1 MNRASGQLA
10 QPIKETITKNSG
22 FEIAF
27 LFSELNAIRNRI
39 IHSFQITSSVTYD
52 YLDKDKQILATK
64 CKNGSLRII
73 TKNFLLNF
81 LSKNEMLSTKLHEF
95 RRIKKIIFLDKTIKT
110 RLAY

>member
-1 MNRASGQLA
+1 MNRVSGQLA

-52 YLDKDKQILATK
+52 YLDKD
-64 CKNGSLRII
+64 
-73 TKNFLLNF
+73 
-81 LSKNEMLSTKLHEF
+81 E
-95 RRIKKIIFLDKTIKT
+95 
-110 RLAY
+110 